1 MISCHIIYKR
11 KPFII
16 LSSYIYMRK
25 ITISTTIDPQLLDAA
40 KKRGILLTSALRLGL
55 LKMMQMEDGEDLAG
69 VNTRVNEVIADNEK
83 MQKNI
88 SFLAGRVAAYSEQ
101 LEKMDAGILEK
112 IDNKIAD
119 QRAKEK
125 KK

>member
-1 MISCHIIYKR
+1 
-11 KPFII
+11 
-16 LSSYIYMRK
+16 MRK